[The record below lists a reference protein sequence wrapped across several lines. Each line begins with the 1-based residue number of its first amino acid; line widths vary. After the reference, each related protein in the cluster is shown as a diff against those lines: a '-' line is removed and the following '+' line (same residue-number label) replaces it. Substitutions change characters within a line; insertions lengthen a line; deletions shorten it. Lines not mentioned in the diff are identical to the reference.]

1 MRKVWGTGTL
11 WILIAI
17 FLLFCVTPTA
27 FTQQNSTGSKEL
39 QYTVTVDLQELVDT
53 VKELTRNVSAL
64 TENQKELSDNIKEL
78 TNSVSKINEKMSAIE
93 ERTKWM
99 KDLLFV
105 LLGGVLFTIAIPI
118 ILYFLPERG
127 KKNTSVSKISALDE
141 VKKENQDEAPY
152 DTSTEDELQAE
163 RGIP

>member
-1 MRKVWGTGTL
+1 MMHKVWGTL
-11 WILIAI
+11 WILITI
-17 FLLFCVTPTA
+17 FLMFCATPTA
-27 FTQQNSTGSKEL
+27 FAQQNSTGSKEL

-78 TNSVSKINEKMSAIE
+78 TNNVSKINEKMSVIE
-93 ERTKWM
+93 ERTEWM
-99 KDLLFV
+99 KNLLFV

-127 KKNTSVSKISALDE
+127 KKNEIVPTVPEHNKIEPES
-141 VKKENQDEAPY
+141 QDETPY
-152 DTSTEDELQAE
+152 DIRSEDELQTE
-163 RGIP
+163 TETS

>member
-1 MRKVWGTGTL
+1 MHKVWGTFWMFIT
-11 WILIAI
+11 ILS
-17 FLLFCVTPTA
+17 LLCITSAA
-27 FTQQNSTGSKEL
+27 FAQQNSTGAKEL

-78 TNSVSKINEKMSAIE
+78 TNNVSKINEKMSAIE
-93 ERTKWM
+93 ERTEWM

-127 KKNTSVSKISALDE
+127 KKNEIAPTVPEHNKIEPES
-141 VKKENQDEAPY
+141 QDDTPY
-152 DTSTEDELQAE
+152 DIGTEDELQTE
-163 RGIP
+163 GGIP